1 MLSIRR
7 ILFPTDFS
15 EPALYAWTYAL
26 TFAQEFGAEVHLL
39 HVIAPPPRLTE
50 AYAVDYDPE
59 KMVGSL
65 SAEANA
71 TLDRQIEAAKSRGL
85 VFRREVRV
93 GVDFREIIDYATK
106 HDIDLI
112 AMATHG
118 RSGLAHVLLGSVA
131 EKVVRKAPCPV
142 LTIKHPSMAE
152 QIADH
157 AG

>member
-15 EPALYAWTYAL
+15 EPAEYAWSYAL

-50 AYAVDYDPE
+50 AYAVDYNPE

-65 SAEANA
+65 STEADA

-142 LTIKHPSMAE
+142 LTIKHPSMRG
-152 QIADH
+152 QVP
-157 AG
+157 

>member
-15 EPALYAWTYAL
+15 EPAQYAWSYAL
-26 TFAQEFGAEVHLL
+26 TFAQEFGAEIHLL

-71 TLDRQIEAAKSRGL
+71 TMDRQIEAAKSRGL

-106 HDIDLI
+106 HNIDLI

-142 LTIKHPSMAE
+142 LTIKHPSMRVQAP
-152 QIADH
+152 
-157 AG
+157 

>member
-7 ILFPTDFS
+7 ILFPTDLS
-15 EPALYAWTYAL
+15 EPAEYAWSYAL

-50 AYAVDYDPE
+50 AYAVNYEPE
-59 KMVGSL
+59 KVVESL
-65 SAEANA
+65 SQGANA
-71 TLDRQIEAAKSRGL
+71 TLDRQVEAAKSRGL

-106 HDIDLI
+106 HAIDLI

-142 LTIKHPSMAE
+142 LTIKHPSMRV
-152 QIADH
+152 QTP
-157 AG
+157 